1 MEWLNIAVIGKP
13 NDITFIT
20 SIPRTAKPLMKSRFV
35 ILVDDGCIDLI
46 LFFFSIAFIKHPKNG
61 VS

>member
-13 NDITFIT
+13 NAITFIT

-35 ILVDDGCIDLI
+35 ILVDDGCIDLM
-46 LFFFSIAFIKHPKNG
+46 LFFLRVAFIKHPKNG
-61 VS
+61 LS

>member
-1 MEWLNIAVIGKP
+1 MGKP
-13 NDITFIT
+13 NDITLMT

-35 ILVDDGCIDLI
+35 ILVDDGCIDLM
-46 LFFFSIAFIKHPKNG
+46 LFFFRVAFIEHPKNG

>member
-1 MEWLNIAVIGKP
+1 MGKP
-13 NDITFIT
+13 NDITFMT

-35 ILVDDGCIDLI
+35 ILVDDGCIDLML
-46 LFFFSIAFIKHPKNG
+46 LFFRVAFIEHPKNC

>member
-1 MEWLNIAVIGKP
+1 VEWLNIAVIGKP
-13 NDITFIT
+13 NAITFIT

-35 ILVDDGCIDLI
+35 ILVDDGCIDLM
-46 LFFFSIAFIKHPKNG
+46 LFFFKVAFIKHPEDC

>member
-1 MEWLNIAVIGKP
+1 MGKP
-13 NDITFIT
+13 NDITFMT

-35 ILVDDGCIDLI
+35 ILLDECFKGLM
-46 LFFFSIAFIKHPKNG
+46 LFFLRVAFIKHPENC

>member
-1 MEWLNIAVIGKP
+1 MGKP
-13 NDITFIT
+13 NDITFMT

-35 ILVDDGCIDLI
+35 ILVEDGSIDLTLI
-46 LFFFSIAFIKHPKNG
+46 FLGVAFIKHPEDC

>member
-35 ILVDDGCIDLI
+35 ILVDDGCIDLML
-46 LFFFSIAFIKHPKNG
+46 LFFRVAFIKHPEDCI
-61 VS
+61 S

>member
-1 MEWLNIAVIGKP
+1 M
-13 NDITFIT
+13 T

-35 ILVDDGCIDLI
+35 ILVDDGCIDLM
-46 LFFFSIAFIKHPKNG
+46 LFFFRVAFIEHPKNG